1 VEDLPQRFGKYLL
14 LRRVAV
20 GGMAEIFLAVEKS
33 PHGLHRFVTIK
44 RIKSDFDRDDE
55 YVQFFLTEGRVS
67 LKCAHQNLP
76 HAFEMGAVDG
86 SHYLALEYIH
96 GHTLLD
102 VVRAG
107 ARRDKPVS
115 IETAV
120 HVGVCVAAAL
130 EHAHGLRD
138 VDGQSLNIVHRDVTP
153 QNVMMAVSGAVK
165 LIDFG
170 IVRSAVQTHRT
181 ASGVVK
187 GKFSYM
193 APESLA
199 TGREFDHRADLFALG
214 IVLHE
219 TLTGRSLFRG
229 VTDNDTL
236 RRVRSMPIPDVSRM
250 RPDTPV
256 GLAAIITHAL
266 ERDPD
271 KRFQTATEMLN
282 ALDMVAEASHIS
294 RSVTRLRDEVL
305 DRCGEPPFPSLTEQ
319 ESLLL
324 REVGP
329 QLGPAEAEGS
339 NSSGGEVTDDGEL
352 ADDATDRFN
361 DPDGYADTAEAGYL
375 EDMPIS
381 AALQDAMAE
390 ALAHTSPP
398 YAPLS
403 RAPSSQPSSAHIT
416 KPPPHRAGKRLAVR
430 LPLTAPPEP
439 GPSTTSALPSYL
451 PSRIVQTIDPV
462 MVPAPITERDPQLAY
477 FLRKAGIVPPRR
489 PPGEPTP
496 SDPDLAALLAALDHR

>member
-1 VEDLPQRFGKYLL
+1 VDDLPQRFGKYLL

-33 PHGLHRFVTIK
+33 PHGSHRFVTIK
-44 RIKSDFDRDDE
+44 RIKADFDRDDE

-67 LKCAHQNLP
+67 LKCSHPNLP
-76 HAFEMGAVDG
+76 QAYEMGAVDG

-107 ARRDKPVS
+107 AASDRQLS

-120 HVGVCVAAAL
+120 HMGVCVAAAL

-138 VDGQSLNIVHRDVTP
+138 VDGQSLCVVHRDVTP
-153 QNVMMAVSGAVK
+153 QNVMLSVSGTVK

-199 TGREFDHRADLFALG
+199 SGREFDHRADLFALG

-229 VTDNDTL
+229 ATDNDTL
-236 RRVRSMPIPDVSRM
+236 RRVRTMPIPDVTRM
-250 RPDTPV
+250 RPDTPP
-256 GLAAIITHAL
+256 GLAALIARAL

-271 KRFQTATEMLN
+271 RRFQTATDVLHSLEQ
-282 ALDMVAEASHIS
+282 VAEEAHIH

-305 DRCGEPPFPSLTEQ
+305 DRCGDPPFPTLTE
-319 ESLLL
+319 EERAMLEEAAPPLPPPAPPLLDI
-324 REVGP
+324 
-329 QLGPAEAEGS
+329 A
-339 NSSGGEVTDDGEL
+339 
-352 ADDATDRFN
+352 ADDAGITV
-361 DPDGYADTAEAGYL
+361 AE
-375 EDMPIS
+375 PIS
-381 AALQDAMAE
+381 PDLND
-390 ALAHTSPP
+390 ALAQV
-398 YAPLS
+398 LGQ
-403 RAPSSQPSSAHIT
+403 APSSAMASIAEPDLTLVEPASPAAEKNARSSGAPRPVAH
-416 KPPPHRAGKRLAVR
+416 
-430 LPLTAPPEP
+430 
-439 GPSTTSALPSYL
+439 
-451 PSRIVQTIDPV
+451 
-462 MVPAPITERDPQLAY
+462 RDPQLAY
-477 FLRKAGIVPPRR
+477 FLRQAALSPRR
-489 PPGEPTP
+489 RREQPA
-496 SDPDLAALLAALDHR
+496 DPELADILATLDR

>member
-1 VEDLPQRFGKYLL
+1 LNDVDDLPQRFGKYLL

-33 PHGLHRFVTIK
+33 PHGSHRFVTIK
-44 RIKSDFDRDDE
+44 RIKADFDRDDE

-67 LKCAHQNLP
+67 LKCSHPNLP
-76 HAFEMGAVDG
+76 QAYEMGAVDG

-107 ARRDKPVS
+107 AATDRPLS
-115 IETAV
+115 IETAA

-138 VDGQSLNIVHRDVTP
+138 VDGQSLCVVHRDVTP
-153 QNVMMAVSGAVK
+153 QNVMLSVSGAVK

-199 TGREFDHRADLFALG
+199 SGREFDHRADLFALG

-229 VTDNDTL
+229 ATDNDTL
-236 RRVRSMPIPDVSRM
+236 RRVRTMPIPDVTRL
-250 RPDTPV
+250 RPDTPP
-256 GLAAIITHAL
+256 GLAAIIARAL

-271 KRFQTATEMLN
+271 RRFQTATDFLHDLEQ
-282 ALDMVAEASHIS
+282 VAEEAHIH

-305 DRCGEPPFPSLTEQ
+305 DRCGDPPFPSLTEQ
-319 ESLLL
+319 ERRMLEEAVPRPPSAPPPLLDT
-324 REVGP
+324 GP
-329 QLGPAEAEGS
+329 DDAGITVAEPISPDLNDALAQVLGQSPVAVASPPTPTPVPALDEADAPPAE
-339 NSSGGEVTDDGEL
+339 VP
-352 ADDATDRFN
+352 R
-361 DPDGYADTAEAGYL
+361 
-375 EDMPIS
+375 
-381 AALQDAMAE
+381 
-390 ALAHTSPP
+390 
-398 YAPLS
+398 
-403 RAPSSQPSSAHIT
+403 
-416 KPPPHRAGKRLAVR
+416 
-430 LPLTAPPEP
+430 
-439 GPSTTSALPSYL
+439 
-451 PSRIVQTIDPV
+451 PV
-462 MVPAPITERDPQLAY
+462 AERDPQLAY
-477 FLRKAGIVPPRR
+477 FLRKAAL
-489 PPGEPTP
+489 TP
-496 SDPDLAALLAALDHR
+496 SRRRRDQLGDPELAELLATLDR

>member
-1 VEDLPQRFGKYLL
+1 
-14 LRRVAV
+14 
-20 GGMAEIFLAVEKS
+20 
-33 PHGLHRFVTIK
+33 
-44 RIKSDFDRDDE
+44 
-55 YVQFFLTEGRVS
+55 
-67 LKCAHQNLP
+67 
-76 HAFEMGAVDG
+76 MGAVDG

-107 ARRDKPVS
+107 ARRDKPLS

-236 RRVRSMPIPDVSRM
+236 RRVRSMPIPDVSRL

-256 GLAAIITHAL
+256 GLAAVITHAL

-271 KRFQTATEMLN
+271 KRFQTATELLN
-282 ALDMVAEASHIS
+282 ALEMVAEASHIS

-324 REVGP
+324 QDVGP
-329 QLGPAEAEGS
+329 RLGSEPEGS
-339 NSSGGEVTDDGEL
+339 DRSAGQVAPDGEL

-361 DPDGYADTAEAGYL
+361 DPDGYADTAEAGFPAGARHDL
-375 EDMPIS
+375 HGSLAAESLDDMPIS
-381 AALQDAMAE
+381 AELQDAMAE

-398 YAPLS
+398 YSSVLS
-403 RAPSSQPSSAHIT
+403 RAPSSQPSSAQIT
-416 KPPPHRAGKRLAVR
+416 RPPPHRAGKRSAVR
-430 LPLTAPPEP
+430 LPLTAPPDP

-489 PPGEPTP
+489 PPGEPTA
-496 SDPDLAALLAALDHR
+496 SDPDLAALLAALDR

>member
-1 VEDLPQRFGKYLL
+1 VDDLPQRFGKYLL

-20 GGMAEIFLAVEKS
+20 GGMAEIFLAVEKC
-33 PHGLHRFVTIK
+33 PHGSHRFVTIK
-44 RIKSDFDRDDE
+44 RIKADFDRDDE

-67 LKCAHQNLP
+67 LKCSHPNLP
-76 HAFEMGAVDG
+76 QAYEMGAVDG

-107 ARRDKPVS
+107 AASDRQLS

-120 HVGVCVAAAL
+120 HMGVCVAAAL

-138 VDGQSLNIVHRDVTP
+138 VDGQSLCVVHRDVTP
-153 QNVMMAVSGAVK
+153 QNVMLSVSGTVK

-199 TGREFDHRADLFALG
+199 SGREFDHRADLFALG

-236 RRVRSMPIPDVSRM
+236 RRVRTMPIPDVSRM
-250 RPDTPV
+250 RPDTPPAV
-256 GLAAIITHAL
+256 AAMIARAL

-271 KRFQTATEMLN
+271 RRFQTATDFLHAIEE
-282 ALDMVAEASHIS
+282 AAEASHIH
-294 RSVTRLRDEVL
+294 RSVTRLREEVL
-305 DRCGEPPFPSLTEQ
+305 DRCGDPPLPSLTEP
-319 ESLLL
+319 ERTMLEEHVARPTGVPPPLPPPDSH
-324 REVGP
+324 P
-329 QLGPAEAEGS
+329 
-339 NSSGGEVTDDGEL
+339 
-352 ADDATDRFN
+352 DDAGITV
-361 DPDGYADTAEAGYL
+361 AE
-375 EDMPIS
+375 PIS
-381 AALQDAMAE
+381 PELHDAVAQLIGQ
-390 ALAHTSPP
+390 AQAIGAQSIGAHPV
-398 YAPLS
+398 L
-403 RAPSSQPSSAHIT
+403 
-416 KPPPHRAGKRLAVR
+416 
-430 LPLTAPPEP
+430 PEP
-439 GPSTTSALPSYL
+439 
-451 PSRIVQTIDPV
+451 DPV
-462 MVPAPITERDPQLAY
+462 PSPMHVPAPVAERDPQLAY
-477 FLRKAGIVPPRR
+477 FLRQAALPLAGRR
-489 PPGEPTP
+489 RSAEVTP
-496 SDPDLAALLAALDHR
+496 SDPELAELLAALDR

>member
-1 VEDLPQRFGKYLL
+1 MEDLPQRFGKYFL

-20 GGMAEIFLAVEKS
+20 GGMAEIFLAVEKTT
-33 PHGLHRFVTIK
+33 HGSHRFVTIK
-44 RIKSDFDRDDE
+44 RIKADFDRDDE

-67 LKCAHQNLP
+67 LKCAHPNLP
-76 HAFEMGAVDG
+76 QAFEMGAVDG

-107 ARRDKPVS
+107 ARHDRPLS

-138 VDGQSLNIVHRDVTP
+138 LDGQSLLVVHRDVTP
-153 QNVMMAVSGAVK
+153 QNVMISTSGAVK

-193 APESLA
+193 APESL
-199 TGREFDHRADLFALG
+199 TSGHEFDHRADLFSLG

-236 RRVRSMPIPDVSRM
+236 RRVRTMPIPDVTRL
-250 RPDTPV
+250 RPDTPPGV
-256 GLAAIITHAL
+256 AAVIARAL

-271 KRFQTATEMLN
+271 RRFQTATDFLH
-282 ALDMVAEASHIS
+282 ALEEAAEAAHIH
-294 RSVTRLRDEVL
+294 RSMTRLRDEVL
-305 DRCGEPPFPSLTEQ
+305 DRCGEAPFASLTE
-319 ESLLL
+319 EEHALIDAG
-324 REVGP
+324 GP
-329 QLGPAEAEGS
+329 GPDEAPAEAVEHAAVS
-339 NSSGGEVTDDGEL
+339 VGE
-352 ADDATDRFN
+352 
-361 DPDGYADTAEAGYL
+361 PTAKL
-375 EDMPIS
+375 LHD
-381 AALQDAMAE
+381 
-390 ALAHTSPP
+390 ALARALVPAIPP
-398 YAPLS
+398 YEPTAAPPHDPVMTPPFGVQSAPLPATS
-403 RAPSSQPSSAHIT
+403 HR
-416 KPPPHRAGKRLAVR
+416 PPMR
-430 LPLTAPPEP
+430 LPLLAPPEP
-439 GPSTTSALPSYL
+439 TPTVPARLPPAS
-451 PSRIVQTIDPV
+451 PSRIIQTIDPV
-462 MVPAPITERDPQLAY
+462 LMPVPLARRDPQLAY
-477 FLRKAGIVPPRR
+477 FLRKAGIL
-489 PPGEPTP
+489 PPGRRLPGEP
-496 SDPDLAALLAALDHR
+496 SDPDLAALLAALDP

>member
-33 PHGLHRFVTIK
+33 PHGSHRFVTIK
-44 RIKSDFDRDDE
+44 RIKADFDRDDE

-67 LKCAHQNLP
+67 LKCAHPNLP
-76 HAFEMGAVDG
+76 QAYEMGAVDG

-107 ARRDKPVS
+107 SMNERPLS

-120 HVGVCVAAAL
+120 NVGVCVAAAL

-138 VDGQSLNIVHRDVTP
+138 VDGQSLCVVHRDVTP
-153 QNVMMAVSGAVK
+153 QNVMISLSGAVK

-170 IVRSAVQTHRT
+170 IVRSVVQTHRT

-199 TGREFDHRADLFALG
+199 SGREFDHRADLFALG

-236 RRVRSMPIPDVSRM
+236 RRVRTMPVPDVTRM
-250 RPDTPV
+250 RGDTPPA
-256 GLAAIITHAL
+256 LATVIARAL

-271 KRFQTATEMLN
+271 RRFQTATDFLH
-282 ALDMVAEASHIS
+282 ALESAAEEAHVH
-294 RSVTRLRDEVL
+294 RSVTRMRDEVL
-305 DRCGEPPFPSLTEQ
+305 QRCGDPPFPSLTE
-319 ESLLL
+319 EERAL
-324 REVGP
+324 
-329 QLGPAEAEGS
+329 
-339 NSSGGEVTDDGEL
+339 
-352 ADDATDRFN
+352 
-361 DPDGYADTAEAGYL
+361 L
-375 EDMPIS
+375 EDTTPHAIPGPPDAVQED
-381 AALQDAMAE
+381 AAITVAEPVSPALHDALALVLGQAQSMAE
-390 ALAHTSPP
+390 ATSRD
-398 YAPLS
+398 APLTDAGAGPGAD
-403 RAPSSQPSSAHIT
+403 APSASSSARATVREPARGAMLEPAHDT
-416 KPPPHRAGKRLAVR
+416 PRESPRERPRETPPPDADPMVMS
-430 LPLTAPPEP
+430 APM
-439 GPSTTSALPSYL
+439 A
-451 PSRIVQTIDPV
+451 
-462 MVPAPITERDPQLAY
+462 ERDPQLAY
-477 FLRKAGIVPPRR
+477 FLRQAALHPAGSRR
-489 PPGEPTP
+489 TEEQAP
-496 SDPDLAALLAALDHR
+496 SDSELAELIAALDQ

>member
-1 VEDLPQRFGKYLL
+1 MDDLPQRFGKYLL

-33 PHGLHRFVTIK
+33 PHGTHRFVTIK

-67 LKCAHQNLP
+67 LKCAHPNLP
-76 HAFEMGAVDG
+76 QAYEMGAVDG
-86 SHYLALEYIH
+86 SHYLSLEYIH

-107 ARRDKPVS
+107 VLGDRPLS
-115 IETAV
+115 IETAM

-138 VDGQSLNIVHRDVTP
+138 VDGQSLCVVHRDVTP
-153 QNVMMAVSGAVK
+153 QNVMLAVSGSVK

-199 TGREFDHRADLFALG
+199 SAREFDHRADLFALG

-236 RRVRSMPIPDVSRM
+236 RRVRTMPIPEVTRM
-250 RPDTPV
+250 RPDTPPGV
-256 GLAAIITHAL
+256 SAVIARAL

-271 KRFQTATEMLN
+271 RRFQTATDFLQ
-282 ALDMVAEASHIS
+282 ALEHAAEEAHVH

-305 DRCGEPPFPSLTEQ
+305 DRCGDPPLPSLTESERAMLEEHVPRATSAPPPAPPPPPP
-319 ESLLL
+319 ESA
-324 REVGP
+324 P
-329 QLGPAEAEGS
+329 
-339 NSSGGEVTDDGEL
+339 
-352 ADDATDRFN
+352 DDAGITV
-361 DPDGYADTAEAGYL
+361 AE
-375 EDMPIS
+375 PIS
-381 AALQDAMAE
+381 PELNDAVARLIGQAQAMGAQ
-390 ALAHTSPP
+390 AIGAHPVLP
-398 YAPLS
+398 EPDPV
-403 RAPSSQPSSAHIT
+403 PSSMH
-416 KPPPHRAGKRLAVR
+416 V
-430 LPLTAPPEP
+430 P
-439 GPSTTSALPSYL
+439 GPVA
-451 PSRIVQTIDPV
+451 
-462 MVPAPITERDPQLAY
+462 ERDPQLAY
-477 FLRKAGIVPPRR
+477 FLRQAALPPVGRR
-489 PPGEPTP
+489 RSAEATP
-496 SDPDLAALLAALDHR
+496 SDPELAELLAALDR

>member
-1 VEDLPQRFGKYLL
+1 MEDLPQRFGKFLL

-33 PHGLHRFVTIK
+33 PHGGHRFVTIK
-44 RIKSDFDRDDE
+44 RIKADFDRDDE

-67 LKCAHQNLP
+67 LKCAHPNLP
-76 HAFEMGAVDG
+76 QAYEMGAVDG

-107 ARRDKPVS
+107 ATANRPLS
-115 IETAV
+115 IETVV

-138 VDGQSLNIVHRDVTP
+138 IDGQSLCVVHRDVTP
-153 QNVMMAVSGAVK
+153 QNVMVSVSGAVK

-193 APESLA
+193 APEALSSA
-199 TGREFDHRADLFALG
+199 REFDHRADLFALG

-219 TLTGRSLFRG
+219 SLTGRSLFRG

-236 RRVRSMPIPDVSRM
+236 RRVRTMPVPEVTRL
-250 RPDTPV
+250 RADTPP
-256 GLAAIITHAL
+256 GLAAVIARAL

-271 KRFQTATEMLN
+271 RRFQTATDFLAAIEQ
-282 ALDMVAEASHIS
+282 VAEGAHIH

-305 DRCGEPPFPSLTEQ
+305 ERCGDPPFPSLTE
-319 ESLLL
+319 
-324 REVGP
+324 
-329 QLGPAEAEGS
+329 
-339 NSSGGEVTDDGEL
+339 GEVELLDD
-352 ADDATDRFN
+352 TR
-361 DPDGYADTAEAGYL
+361 P
-375 EDMPIS
+375 
-381 AALQDAMAE
+381 
-390 ALAHTSPP
+390 
-398 YAPLS
+398 
-403 RAPSSQPSSAHIT
+403 RAPSAAEGGQDEAAITVAEPISPELNDALARVLGQAPAVEPPPRPSESLPPSASISHMPLRVSPT
-416 KPPPHRAGKRLAVR
+416 PQQQVAAAVSAARPPDSKPPR
-430 LPLTAPPEP
+430 
-439 GPSTTSALPSYL
+439 
-451 PSRIVQTIDPV
+451 
-462 MVPAPITERDPQLAY
+462 PITERDPQLAY
-477 FLRKAGIVPPRR
+477 FLRQAGVNPQKRR
-489 PPGEPTP
+489 TEET
-496 SDPDLAALLAALDHR
+496 STESELADIISALDR